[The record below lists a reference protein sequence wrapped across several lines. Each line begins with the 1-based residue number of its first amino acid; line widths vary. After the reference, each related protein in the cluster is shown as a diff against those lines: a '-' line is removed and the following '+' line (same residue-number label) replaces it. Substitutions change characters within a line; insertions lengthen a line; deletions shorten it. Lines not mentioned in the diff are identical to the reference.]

1 MNYRHAIS
9 LTLCALPLLL
19 SPLSHGASSTVEN
32 WPNRPI
38 RVLVPAAPGG
48 TTDGLARIISVRMTE
63 RLNKQVIADNRPSA
77 SGVLAAE
84 IASAAAPDGYTLF
97 IPYHQHTINAALNPK
112 LPYHP
117 VNDFTPITQ
126 LTEAA
131 LILMVHPSAPVKT
144 FQEFMTWTKTSK
156 VPLNFGSAGIGSG
169 GHLAGELYSLMAGI
183 KAQHIPYKGT
193 GPAMSDLIAG
203 QYQYNFAGLL
213 GAIPLHRSGK
223 LRGLAVT
230 SMKRLA
236 GISEIPTINESG
248 LPGFEVVGWYGL
260 YAPPKMAK
268 PMLMRIHKEIVEI
281 LAETDTIKRIHNV
294 GSIAVGNDPEVF
306 RKFLIADMEK
316 WKDVVKRSG
325 AKLE

>member
-1 MNYRHAIS
+1 
-9 LTLCALPLLL
+9 
-19 SPLSHGASSTVEN
+19 
-32 WPNRPI
+32 
-38 RVLVPAAPGG
+38 
-48 TTDGLARIISVRMTE
+48 
-63 RLNKQVIADNRPSA
+63 
-77 SGVLAAE
+77 
-84 IASAAAPDGYTLF
+84 
-97 IPYHQHTINAALNPK
+97 
-112 LPYHP
+112 
-117 VNDFTPITQ
+117 
-126 LTEAA
+126 
-131 LILMVHPSAPVKT
+131 MVHPSAPVKT

-281 LAETDTIKRIHNV
+281 LAEADTIKRIHNV